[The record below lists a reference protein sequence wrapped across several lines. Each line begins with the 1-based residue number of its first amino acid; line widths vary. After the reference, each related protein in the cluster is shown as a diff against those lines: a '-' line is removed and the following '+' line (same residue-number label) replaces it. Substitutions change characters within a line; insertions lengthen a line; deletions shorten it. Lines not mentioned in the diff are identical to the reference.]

1 MQAETAKTVTF
12 KRIATQFVVEDVVA
26 TAEYYRDMLGF
37 EILGYFADPPIYAM
51 VARDGVE
58 MHFGKADSEPQSS
71 SVELRRVGLDAYI
84 WVNDIQ
90 GLFDEL
96 SAAGANIIEGPVQRV
111 YGSNEVVIRDCNGF
125 QLVFGD

>member
-26 TAEYYRDMLGF
+26 TAEYYRDVLGF

-71 SVELRRVGLDAYI
+71 SVELRRVGFDAYI

>member
-26 TAEYYRDMLGF
+26 TAEYYRDVLGF

>member
-26 TAEYYRDMLGF
+26 TAEYYRDVLGF
-37 EILGYFADPPIYAM
+37 EIVGYFADPPIYAM